1 MAKVALCISGAFRG
15 ENFIEDIRNSINGI
29 AKPLN
34 ADVFIASWDS
44 YKVWMGLCGGEPG
57 WLRILYSQNII
68 EAAPKEIVVFNAE
81 FKDKFPNIYNA
92 LNREIDIPIASKILN
107 KIQKLPNVKGVY
119 LSNEREFL
127 QKYPCKLDYATSLKM
142 TYNYTRVVKL
152 IQDYEEKHNFYYD
165 YIIHIRPDHE
175 YTLNFSIDTLEK
187 LKDNQLYIQ
196 TNNLNFTHDMQFF
209 GKRYPVLEV
218 LSLFDKAKKYSHLSY
233 FQAFKDGGVCCCY
246 KLGNGAY
253 DGSINHC
260 LLYEC
265 VAFLGIEQIDSY
277 ALLPHVRIK
286 KNPVMPPLN
295 EAIKRDKEHWQNIKL
310 NDPSDFFKALTCKKI
325 LKSQNADERIK
336 NQLSYKLGQAII
348 ELPIYTLPF
357 ALLKIKRDHKIDEVI
372 YRQSIQKYPNLK
384 LPPLET
390 YPDYNEAIKIKEHL
404 SYKLGEALIDADKS
418 KLKIGYLTLW
428 FKCKKITKEHK
439 NNHKDSP
446 NNPNH

>member
-1 MAKVALCISGAFRG
+1 MTKVVLCISGAFRG
-15 ENFIEDIRNSINGI
+15 KNFIEDIRNSINGI

-92 LNREIDIPIASKILN
+92 LNREIDRPITSKILN
-107 KIQKLPNVKGVY
+107 RIQKLPNVKGVY

-127 QKYPCKLDYATSLKM
+127 QKYPCKLDSATSLKM
-142 TYNYTRVVKL
+142 TYNYTRVAKL

-165 YIIHIRPDHE
+165 YIIHIRPDFK
-175 YTLNFSIDTLEK
+175 YTLKFSTETLKK
-187 LKDNQLYIQ
+187 LKDNQLYIAMHSSNS
-196 TNNLNFTHDMQFF
+196 TSDMQFF
-209 GKRYPVLEV
+209 GRRYAVLEF
-218 LSLFDKAKKYSHLSY
+218 LSLFDKAKKYSHLPY

-246 KLGNGAY
+246 KLGGNGAY
-253 DGSINHC
+253 EGSINHRV
-260 LLYEC
+260 LYAS
-265 VAFLGIEQIDSY
+265 VAFLGIEQINSKT
-277 ALLPHVRIK
+277 LLPYVRIK
-286 KNPVMPPLN
+286 KNPIMPPLN
-295 EAIKRDKEHWQNIKL
+295 EAIKKDKEHWKSIKL
-310 NDPSDFFKALTCKKI
+310 NDPSDFFRALTCKKI

-336 NQLSYKLGQAII
+336 NQLSYKLGRAMI

-384 LPPLET
+384 LPPLES

-404 SYKLGEALIDADKS
+404 SYKLGEAMIKANNKGF
-418 KLKIGYLTLW
+418 ITGGGGYLVA
-428 FKCKKITKEHK
+428 I
-439 NNHKDSP
+439 
-446 NNPNH
+446 

>member
-92 LNREIDIPIASKILN
+92 LNREIDRPITSKILN

-165 YIIHIRPDHE
+165 YIIHIRPDFE

-187 LKDNQLYIQ
+187 LKDNQLYIPLFKYSNS
-196 TNNLNFTHDMQFF
+196 TGDMEFF
-209 GKRYPVLEV
+209 GRRYAVLEF
-218 LSLFDKAKKYSHLSY
+218 LSLFDKAKKYSHLPY
-233 FQAFKDGGVCCCY
+233 FQAFKDGGVCCWY
-246 KLGNGAY
+246 KLGVY

-277 ALLPHVRIK
+277 ALLPYVRIK
-286 KNPVMPPLN
+286 KNPIMPPLN

-384 LPPLET
+384 LPPLES

-418 KLKIGYLTLW
+418 KLKLGYLTLW

-439 NNHKDSP
+439 DNHKDSP

>member
-44 YKVWMGLCGGEPG
+44 YKVWMGLCGGIPG

-68 EAAPKEIVVFNAE
+68 EAAPKEIVVVNAE
-81 FKDKFPNIYNA
+81 FKDKCPNIYNA
-92 LNREIDIPIASKILN
+92 LNREIDRPITSKILN
-107 KIQKLPNVKGVY
+107 RIQKLPNVKGVY

-127 QKYPCKLDYATSLKM
+127 QKYPCKLDVATSLKM
-142 TYNYTRVVKL
+142 TYNYTRVAKL

-165 YIIHIRPDHE
+165 YIIHIRPDFK
-175 YTLNFSIDTLEK
+175 YTLKFSTETLKK
-187 LKDNQLYIQ
+187 LKDNQLYIAMHSSNS
-196 TNNLNFTHDMQFF
+196 TSDMQFF
-209 GKRYPVLEV
+209 GRRYAVLEF
-218 LSLFDKAKKYSHLSY
+218 LSLFDKAKKYSHLPY

-246 KLGNGAY
+246 KLGGNGAY
-253 DGSINHC
+253 EGSIDHRV
-260 LLYEC
+260 LYEC
-265 VAFLGIEQIDSY
+265 VAFLGIEQINSKT
-277 ALLPHVRIK
+277 LLPYVRIK
-286 KNPVMPPLN
+286 KNPIMPPLN
-295 EAIKRDKEHWQNIKL
+295 EAIKKDKEHWKSIKL

-348 ELPIYTLPF
+348 ELPIYTLLF
-357 ALLKIKRDHKIDEVI
+357 ALLKIKRDHKIDEAI

-404 SYKLGEALIDADKS
+404 SYKLGEALIKANNKGFITGGGG
-418 KLKIGYLTLW
+418 IGCYLRLGA
-428 FKCKKITKEHK
+428 
-439 NNHKDSP
+439 
-446 NNPNH
+446 